1 MNTQDETTERE
12 QAESESGKS
21 LNLLERYRM
30 TAWDSAKSDFSTVES
45 ALFGVKNKLAVAC
58 RANHGLDFEADS
70 NSTGLIMG
78 IEDILNE
85 ALQTTE
91 QALTMLDGC
100 ELKRG

>member
-1 MNTQDETTERE
+1 MNTQGETTERE

-30 TAWDSAKSDFSTVES
+30 TAWGSAKSDFSTVES
-45 ALFGVKNKLAVAC
+45 ALFGVTNKLAVAGK
-58 RANHGLDFEADS
+58 AIHGLDSEADS
-70 NSTGLIMG
+70 DSTGLIMG

-85 ALQTTE
+85 ARQTME
-91 QALTMLDGC
+91 QALSMLDGY